1 MSEQRAAIETYVS
14 ILGVHYSAE
23 FVPFSKSRNAKPR
36 VKLSELSLNW
46 RVTIGKRSPID
57 GQLSRTGTLVT
68 DYQQGI
74 GHIPGLPYNA
84 RPTIHYDKCV
94 RNSCEHG
101 SSYVDSSSGVIRGRP
116 LSAPA
121 LADVLYCLISDADA
135 IEYPTYEDWASNMG
149 YDTDSR
155 KGEATYRACLET
167 GLKLRALIGDG
178 ALTKLRELFQDY

>member
-14 ILGVHYSAE
+14 TLGVHYAAE
-23 FVPFSKSRNAKPR
+23 FVPFNKSRNAKSAA
-36 VKLSELSLNW
+36 KLSELSLNW
-46 RVTIGKRSPID
+46 RVTLSKRSPID
-57 GQLSRTGTLVT
+57 GQTTQQLTT
-68 DYQQGI
+68 DYQTGI

-84 RPTIHYDKCV
+84 HPTIHYDACV
-94 RNSCEHG
+94 RHSCEHG

-149 YDTDSR
+149 YNTDSR
-155 KGEATYRACLET
+155 KGEATYRACLEIS
-167 GLKLRALIGDG
+167 LKLRALIGDG

>member
-14 ILGVHYSAE
+14 MLGVHYAAE
-23 FVPFSKSRNAKPR
+23 FVPFSKSRNAKPAA
-36 VKLSELSLNW
+36 KLSELSLNW
-46 RVTIGKRSPID
+46 RVTLSKRSPID
-57 GQLSRTGTLVT
+57 GQTTQQFTT
-68 DYQQGI
+68 DYQAGI

-84 RPTIHYDKCV
+84 RPACV

-135 IEYPTYEDWASNMG
+135 IEYPTYEEWAGSMG

-155 KGEATYRACLET
+155 KGEATYRACLEI